1 MGKLRAL
8 KEKFFAPNPS
18 FTVKEQLGYCG
29 GIFGNCMGQ
38 DCIGT
43 FSDKFFREF
52 MMIKANHITIYSNIA
67 MAFAFVVAAV
77 SGYVLDTPTP
87 PGKRTPT
94 KIITGTM
101 PLPFAVSS
109 MLLFVVPSQDPVKG
123 PIQNFIWM
131 MIFHLIFNTADQ
143 FYDASLNTLSLR
155 MTNNANDRKN
165 FYTVGT
171 LASALGSMLPGWL
184 IPMLVG
190 STNDANTQQKFYFY
204 AALVFCILGV
214 TLMYAPFFTLN
225 EKIRVAERPEKN
237 KLSWDKETIL
247 SVLHNRTFIITEIAT
262 FFEQI
267 RQMSYTLLPYMYENV
282 LGDLRLKAIM
292 DVVSGTLSYV
302 GLLAVPFLGSHFSAR
317 TVLSGGFAYTGVFY
331 AIMGALGMGFSS
343 EKMSRRKFLIGLM
356 IGLAGMPNNAISAS
370 KKVVVGDSTDYME
383 WYAEKRFGRPIHA
396 EGFITAAQ
404 SMLGNIFNIIRTNIY
419 NIIFSRIGYLP
430 NTTDENGKQIKAVQS
445 EKTLRSIFLMFI
457 LFGVIGNFLASLS
470 YQFDTYTGSKKE
482 KIYAELQEMR
492 KQRAGLG
499 EASPE
504 DARSSSGGSD
514 TLDEARDA
522 LGE

>member
-1 MGKLRAL
+1 MGKLKAL

-43 FSDKFFREF
+43 FADKFFREF
-52 MMIKANHITIYSNIA
+52 MKIKANHITLYSNIA
-67 MAFAFVVAAV
+67 MGFAFVIAAI

-87 PGKRTPT
+87 PGKKTPT
-94 KIITGTM
+94 KIITGVT

-109 MLLFVVPSQDPVKG
+109 MLLFVVPTQDPFR
-123 PIQNFIWM
+123 NFIWM
-131 MIFHLIFNTADQ
+131 TIFHLVFNTADQ

-171 LASALGSMLPGWL
+171 LAAALGSMLPGWL

-190 STNDANTQQKFYFY
+190 STTDAAKQQNFYFY
-204 AALVFCILGV
+204 SALVFCVLGV
-214 TLMYAPFFTLN
+214 SLMYAPFFTLN
-225 EKIRVAERPEKN
+225 EKIRVTARPEKE
-237 KLSWDKETIL
+237 KLAWDRETIV

-262 FFEQI
+262 FFEQV

-317 TVLSGGFAYTGVFY
+317 TVLSGGFAYTGIFY
-331 AIMGALGMGFSS
+331 AIMGLLGMGFSS
-343 EKMSRRKFLIGLM
+343 EKMSKRKFLIGLM

-396 EGFITAAQ
+396 EGFITATQ
-404 SMLGNIFNIIRTNIY
+404 SMLGNVFNIIRTNIY
-419 NIIFSRIGYLP
+419 NIIFSKIGYLP
-430 NTTDENGKQIKAVQS
+430 NTTDANGKQIKPVQS
-445 EKTLRSIFLMFI
+445 EKTLHGIFLMFI
-457 LFGVIGNFLASLS
+457 LFGVVGNFLASIA
-470 YQFDTYTGSKKE
+470 YQFDTYTGEKKA
-482 KIYAELQEMR
+482 KIYAELLEMR
-492 KQRAGLG
+492 EKRLA
-499 EASPE
+499 EAEGAEPAE
-504 DARSSSGGSD
+504 GTAAEEAQDA
-514 TLDEARDA
+514 E
-522 LGE
+522 